1 MRRWRA
7 RGERGLHA
15 HSPMAKPRF
24 NLTLA
29 SAALALIV
37 LGCRSD
43 ERSARPDESSSPD
56 PMSQTEP
63 LDPEA
68 TDENHAEET
77 RDQHTWGSAR
87 EVPTAVEP
95 ETDPV
100 DPDMPEAVDPGADPK
115 QPPPPSNGGA
125 GA

>member
-1 MRRWRA
+1 M
-7 RGERGLHA
+7 E
-15 HSPMAKPRF
+15 KPRIT
-24 NLTLA
+24 LTLA
-29 SAALALIV
+29 AAALALTV

-43 ERSARPDESSSPD
+43 ERSARPDESSSPAQM
-56 PMSQTEP
+56 PQTEP
-63 LDPEA
+63 LDPEETA
-68 TDENHAEET
+68 DEDHAEET
-77 RDQHTWGSAR
+77 RDQHTWGPAR

>member
-1 MRRWRA
+1 MPTP
-7 RGERGLHA
+7 
-15 HSPMAKPRF
+15 SI

-29 SAALALIV
+29 GAALALTV

-43 ERSARPDESSSPD
+43 ERSSRPDETGSPAEI
-56 PMSQTEP
+56 PQTEP

-68 TDENHAEET
+68 TADEDHAEET
-77 RDQHTWGSAR
+77 RDQSTWGSAR
-87 EVPTAVEP
+87 EVPTVVEP

-125 GA
+125 RG